1 MARPATTA
9 VQQLTSRLQHQAW
22 QIAALQATINIQ
34 FGRIANLQTAVGAVE
49 VIERS
54 HSGDNWFIEQTSLS
68 APLSQEEQNPVA
80 IDLCLDVRRKWLF
93 ARAHGSLSIEETITF
108 IRTARAKIERR
119 MWPLLFDARACRT
132 YMTVDDINKAVE
144 AVREAARRGQQRGHV
159 AFVADDELL
168 YERFHL
174 YETECADIGV
184 GVRRAFRRLEDAGR
198 WLQTMAA
205 AGDVA

>member
-22 QIAALQATINIQ
+22 EIAALQATINIQ

-68 APLSQEEQNPVA
+68 APLSREEKHPVA

-132 YMTVDDINKAVE
+132 RMTDGDIEQAVE
-144 AVREAARRGQQRGHV
+144 AVRESARRGQQRGHV
-159 AFVADDELL
+159 ALVADDDVL
-168 YERFHL
+168 YRRFLL
-174 YETECADIGV
+174 YETECAGIGV
-184 GVRRAFRRLEDAGR
+184 GVIRVFRRLEHAGQ
-198 WLQTMAA
+198 WLETISHA
-205 AGDVA
+205 VT